1 MGVSEIELRRMV
13 KDSFGKRRDGIELL
27 EDYYRTLYEQDCEIL
42 EDAEIID

>member
-1 MGVSEIELRRMV
+1 MGVSEVELR
-13 KDSFGKRRDGIELL
+13 KIFEDSFSTRRDGLELL

>member
-1 MGVSEIELRRMV
+1 MGVSEVELRRMI
-13 KDSFGKRRDGIELL
+13 KDSFTIRRNGLELL